1 MTGQDISRWAKLLW
15 TSGGA
20 INFDKTSYSMLI
32 WRFKDNGIA
41 KLTPEKDLPRNSG
54 KISNPTK
61 TSENHTIK
69 RKCVTTSIKT
79 LGVFKAA
86 DLSQKDEYEHLE
98 GKAQQ
103 FAKALI
109 SCPLSHMHAWL
120 AYWTVCIPGITYSFP
135 TTSLTEQQC
144 TKLEKIIK
152 PSLVKKLGL
161 PDTFPNLLLYGDKYF
176 GGVGVL
182 QLFAEQGMN

>member
-41 KLTPEKDLPRNSG
+41 ELTPEKDLPRNSV

-61 TSENHTIK
+61 PSETHTIK

-86 DLSQKDEYEHLE
+86 DLSQKDE
-98 GKAQQ
+98 
-103 FAKALI
+103 
-109 SCPLSHMHAWL
+109 
-120 AYWTVCIPGITYSFP
+120 
-135 TTSLTEQQC
+135 
-144 TKLEKIIK
+144 
-152 PSLVKKLGL
+152 
-161 PDTFPNLLLYGDKYF
+161 
-176 GGVGVL
+176 
-182 QLFAEQGMN
+182 